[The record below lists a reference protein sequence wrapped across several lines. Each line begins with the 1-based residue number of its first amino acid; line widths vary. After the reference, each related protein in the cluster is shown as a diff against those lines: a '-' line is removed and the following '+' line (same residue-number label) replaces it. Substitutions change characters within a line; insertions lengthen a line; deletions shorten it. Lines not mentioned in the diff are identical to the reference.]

1 MIDIFESKIW
11 DWLDKAT
18 ISSILEN
25 SSLENYSSWEIILME
40 WEENNWKWYIIKKW
54 EVSVKKWDKILT
66 ILKEWEIF
74 WEIWLLSDDPRNAT
88 IIANNELEVITIN
101 IESLFEIINNWN
113 NKINKDI
120 MKRIEENL
128 KYVF

>member
-1 MIDIFESKIW
+1 MTDIFESKIW
-11 DWLDKAT
+11 KWLDKAT
-18 ISSILEN
+18 ISSILKN
-25 SSLENYSSWEIILME
+25 SPLENYSSWEIVLME

-54 EVSVKKWDKILT
+54 EVSVKKWDKILA

-74 WEIWLLSDDPRNAT
+74 WEIWLLSDDSRNAT
-88 IIANNELEVITIN
+88 IIANSELEVITIS
-101 IESLFEIINNWN
+101 IESLFEIINNWD